1 VQQNDKYLHQF
12 SSIDANERLQELI
25 ALCSNRS
32 DDKIV
37 GNYHCLYIDD
47 ERKDGQVMWLD
58 ICLYVENGWM
68 RTSVIDAMFL
78 LLERKRGSNNRA
90 FVRSQFFS
98 MLLRQ
103 KRNERDEEQDF
114 KSLSNMWPQ
123 SNKQVILPCNINDNH
138 WLTIEVDYE
147 LQTVAVYDS
156 LSRPNEAATTKL
168 VQFLTTHQ
176 SHSRPTEQQKEWT
189 IVTNEE
195 ATFMRQADGVSCGV
209 FTIWYAYQLSRKYNK
224 KSPRLEP
231 WIDVDDDE
239 TRQKT
244 RQLYKAILLSCVAK
258 KLMLPSHLK

>member
-1 VQQNDKYLHQF
+1 LHQF

-78 LLERKRGSNNRA
+78 LLEQKRGSNNRA

-103 KRNERDEEQDF
+103 KRNKRDEEQDF
-114 KSLSNMWPQ
+114 KSL
-123 SNKQVILPCNINDNH
+123 
-138 WLTIEVDYE
+138 
-147 LQTVAVYDS
+147 AVYNS